1 MKRDD
6 ILTGAKVA
14 AEEAKEL
21 LYRLP
26 VEKRNLKHAKLFIE
40 LSKVN
45 LDIFK
50 TINKIRDRVK

>member
-1 MKRDD
+1 MKRED

-26 VEKRNLKHAKLFIE
+26 VEKRNLKRAKLFIE
-40 LSKVN
+40 LSKVK

-50 TINKIRDRVK
+50 TINK